1 MGQPMTGRL
10 VLALLVAAPSL
21 AGQTE
26 AYGPLSLELPASTR
40 AMAMGGAFQLT
51 TPGSDAIFFNPSLL
65 SENPQFGIT
74 TTTFDRQATFLT
86 MSASTGWW
94 GGGVGVG
101 VQALSYTTD
110 AATVQ
115 EIAEATLLTS
125 GARAASELIATVGY
139 SRSFGDVDWGVSAK
153 TVEQRLAGSKDLAGA
168 VDLGVAVQVGRFRIG
183 LAAQNLGTDL
193 DVGGSTLGL
202 ANRVTAGASFQRWVV
217 GPFDLGASA
226 AVSREADGTV
236 IPALGGEIAWWPVVG
251 RTFTGWIGIRRVED
265 GPANAV
271 TFGGAFHGDA
281 LGIEY
286 AFQDFGALGDAHRV
300 GINWR

>member
-1 MGQPMTGRL
+1 M
-10 VLALLVAAPSL
+10 
-21 AGQTE
+21 
-26 AYGPLSLELPASTR
+26 
-40 AMAMGGAFQLT
+40 
-51 TPGSDAIFFNPSLL
+51 
-65 SENPQFGIT
+65 
-74 TTTFDRQATFLT
+74 
-86 MSASTGWW
+86 
-94 GGGVGVG
+94 GVG

-115 EIAEATLLTS
+115 EIAEATLLTA

-226 AVSREADGTV
+226 AMSREADGTV

-251 RTFTGWIGIRRVED
+251 RTFTGWIGIQRVED

-286 AFQDFGALGDAHRV
+286 AYQGFDSFGAAHRL
-300 GINWR
+300 GISWR